1 MDLQRL
7 YSFLDGNILHL
18 EQGDVVCKVYTNSS
32 SLMNTDLTE
41 KNLEI
46 AQLKAE
52 LAEAVRQRNIA
63 KVEQMREEQERNE
76 RMRNWKER
84 MHDVEEVSKWIS

>member
-1 MDLQRL
+1 
-7 YSFLDGNILHL
+7 
-18 EQGDVVCKVYTNSS
+18 
-32 SLMNTDLTE
+32 MNTDLTE

-63 KVEQMREEQERNE
+63 KVEQMRERESNE
-76 RMRNWKER
+76 ELR
-84 MHDVEEVSKWIS
+84 EVPPAMSRFPGKLELSRLLMPSRYVDGKGNPSLAVLL